1 MAWVSGEAS
10 PQEDLDSIRGYFWHM
25 TDAWHRRD
33 QANVVLVHY
42 DDLLGDLEGEM
53 RRLAGRLNIGIPES
67 KWPELVQAASFAT
80 MRAQADDVLPTNSG
94 IHKSSTAFFR
104 RGSSGAGAEELT
116 AAELSLYRRRAV
128 ELAEAD
134 ALAWL
139 DRALTP
145 PRPS

>member
-1 MAWVSGEAS
+1 M
-10 PQEDLDSIRGYFWHM
+10 
-25 TDAWHRRD
+25 
-33 QANVVLVHY
+33 LVHY

-53 RRLAGRLNIGIPES
+53 RRLARRLKISIPES

-116 AAELSLYRRRAV
+116 AAELSDLWRASRR
-128 ELAEAD
+128 LAPAD
-134 ALAWL
+134 ACLAGQGV
-139 DRALTP
+139 DA
-145 PRPS
+145 S